1 MIAFEEG
8 DAETVKSGG
17 GVTVNE
23 TVVLRVRPP
32 PCPCTVIVN
41 VPVGVEVLLTK
52 LKVAL
57 VEPLAGGVNVWGLKP
72 VPGNT

>member
-1 MIAFEEG
+1 VIVFEEG

-23 TVVLRVRPP
+23 TVVLRVRPA
-32 PCPCTVIVN
+32 PCPWIVIVN
-41 VPVGVEVLLTK
+41 VPVGVDVLLTK

-57 VEPLAGGVNVWGLKP
+57 VEPFAGGVNVCGLKP